1 MKALL
6 LGDPFHHKTQDVSAA
21 LPAELA
27 IETHRDPVSLYRKAC
42 FVLEGKVEPRTYTV
56 TYHRLKLNE
65 APPAAVVYA
74 RDGYLHQPRTRPRC
88 VRCLDERTIKSQHDC

>member
-1 MKALL
+1 MLAGMIALL
-6 LGDPFHHKTQDVSAA
+6 LGEPFHHKTRAVPAA

-42 FVLEGKVEPRTYTV
+42 FGLEGKVEQRTYTV

-65 APPAAVVYA
+65 APAGALVYA
-74 RDGYLHQPRTRPRC
+74 RDGYLHQPE
-88 VRCLDERTIKSQHDC
+88 DEAKVVEVFG